1 MFLNIAV
8 DFQFVVL
15 VVIPVVNRFT
25 GFRLAELVLQIG
37 IDQLFRTLANDKL
50 DQITQFSTKLFK
62 IENRTIFLII
72 FWLYN
77 LYLMKITKI
86 KLSLFIFNFFI
97 I

>member
-62 IENRTIFLII
+62 IENCTILLII
-72 FWLYN
+72 LCI
-77 LYLMKITKI
+77 LLP
-86 KLSLFIFNFFI
+86 
-97 I
+97 